1 MLQHRE
7 ETYQNIEI
15 VAGTIHGFQ
24 GDECDVIITVL
35 NAPKGLNKSS
45 SEKIFLNRKNILNV
59 AISRA
64 RDYLFVLM
72 PHADTEGYA
81 NLREIK
87 RIGAIGTTHCK
98 NEVSVF
104 NADII
109 EKTLF
114 NDFNFIEKNTFVT
127 SHQMSNIYTDA
138 QKLYEVR
145 IDENSVDI
153 QINSN

>member
-1 MLQHRE
+1 
-7 ETYQNIEI
+7 
-15 VAGTIHGFQ
+15 
-24 GDECDVIITVL
+24 
-35 NAPKGLNKSS
+35 
-45 SEKIFLNRKNILNV
+45 
-59 AISRA
+59 
-64 RDYLFVLM
+64 M

-87 RIGAIGTTHCK
+87 RIGAIGTTYCK

-109 EKTLF
+109 EKTVF

>member
-1 MLQHRE
+1 MC
-7 ETYQNIEI
+7 ETEDY
-15 VAGTIHGFQ
+15 
-24 GDECDVIITVL
+24 
-35 NAPKGLNKSS
+35 
-45 SEKIFLNRKNILNV
+45 IL
-59 AISRA
+59 
-64 RDYLFVLM
+64 Y
-72 PHADTEGYA
+72 
-81 NLREIK
+81 
-87 RIGAIGTTHCK
+87 
-98 NEVSVF
+98 
-104 NADII
+104 ADII

>member
-1 MLQHRE
+1 MAVSYPGGNPKSAHLHRHLFRFPLPE
-7 ETYQNIEI
+7 PAASA
-15 VAGTIHGFQ
+15 V
-24 GDECDVIITVL
+24 DEL
-35 NAPKGLNKSS
+35 
-45 SEKIFLNRKNILNV
+45 
-59 AISRA
+59 
-64 RDYLFVLM
+64 
-72 PHADTEGYA
+72 
-81 NLREIK
+81 
-87 RIGAIGTTHCK
+87 
-98 NEVSVF
+98 
-104 NADII
+104 I